1 VPVALLVLIVGAG
14 LGVFAQADQAAADR
28 VPRGVV
34 IGGVPVGHLRSADA
48 VARLEKEIG
57 APARRSVRVRLEG
70 RTYRLSARRAGVRVD
85 LRSLV
90 RRAVDSGREGNFLQ
104 RGWRELTNAEVDER
118 EAVRISVDRGAVKK
132 FVEGLAAKV
141 ARPAVDARL
150 TMTVNRVSVSES
162 KSGQRLARGAS
173 LVKRIERAFTR
184 SGASRRLTAH
194 TETVAP
200 TQTAAQVWAAH
211 PTVVTVSHDAKRVT
225 VFEHGQAAVSFHV
238 AVGDPKYPTPYGQFV
253 VQTMQKN
260 PPWNVPNSDWA
271 GELAGKTIPGGDPR
285 NPLVARWIGFNG
297 SVGFH
302 GTKDLASL
310 GRAASHG
317 CVRMD
322 PKDVKDLYARLQV
335 GTPVVVGD

>member
-1 VPVALLVLIVGAG
+1 MLVGGTLSAL
-14 LGVFAQADQAAADR
+14 AQADQAAADR

-48 VARLEKEIG
+48 VARLEKAIG
-57 APARRSVRVRLEG
+57 APARRSVRVRLDG
-70 RTYRLSARRAGVRVD
+70 KTYRLSAQRAGVDVE
-85 LRSLV
+85 LHSLV
-90 RRAVDSGREGNFLQ
+90 QRAVDSGRAGNFVE
-104 RGWRELTNAEVDER
+104 RGWRELTKEEVAAR
-118 EAVRISVDRGAVKK
+118 EAVQITVDRSAVKK
-132 FVEGLAAKV
+132 FVADLAGKV
-141 ARPAVDARL
+141 AKPAVNARL
-150 TMTVNRVSVSES
+150 TMTVDRVSVSES
-162 KSGQRLARGAS
+162 KPGQRLAGGSS

-184 SGASRRLTAH
+184 SGASRRLSAR

-200 TQTAAQVWAAH
+200 KQTTEQVWAAH

-225 VFEHGQAAVSFHV
+225 VFDHGRASVTYHV
-238 AVGDPKYPTPYGQFV
+238 AVGDPKYPTPYGQFS

-260 PPWNVPNSDWA
+260 PPWNVPKSEWA
-271 GELAGKTIPGGDPR
+271 GALAGKTIPGGDPR

-322 PKDVKDLYARLQV
+322 PKDVKDLYTRLRV
-335 GTPVVVGD
+335 GTPVIVGD

>member
-1 VPVALLVLIVGAG
+1 MVLLAALAVGGG
-14 LGVFAQADQAAADR
+14 LGAFASADQAAADR

-34 IGGVPVGHLRSADA
+34 IGGVPVGHLRSAEA
-48 VARLEKEIG
+48 LARLEEEIG
-57 APARRSVRVRLEG
+57 APARRSVRVRLDG
-70 RTYRLSARRAGVRVD
+70 KTYRISARRAGVSVD

-90 RRAVDSGREGNFLQ
+90 QRAVDSGREGSFLE
-104 RGWRELTNAEVDER
+104 RGWRELTKEELDQR
-118 EAVRISVDRGAVKK
+118 QAVKITVDRRAVKK
-132 FVEGLAAKV
+132 FVAGLAGKV
-141 ARPAVDARL
+141 ARPAVDAKL
-150 TMTVNRVSVSES
+150 TMTVKRVSVSES
-162 KSGQRLARGAS
+162 KSGRRLAAEAS
-173 LVKRIERAFTR
+173 LVRRIERAFTR
-184 SGASRRLTAH
+184 SDASRRLTAR
-194 TETVAP
+194 TAAVAP
-200 TQTAAQVWAAH
+200 KQTTEQVWAAH

-225 VFEHGQAAVSFHV
+225 VFERGKPTVTYHV

-253 VQTMQKN
+253 VQTMLKN
-260 PPWNVPNSDWA
+260 PPWNVPNSEWA
-271 GELAGKTIPGGDPR
+271 GDLAGQTIPGGDPR

-322 PKDVKDLYARLQV
+322 PKDVKDLYTRLRV